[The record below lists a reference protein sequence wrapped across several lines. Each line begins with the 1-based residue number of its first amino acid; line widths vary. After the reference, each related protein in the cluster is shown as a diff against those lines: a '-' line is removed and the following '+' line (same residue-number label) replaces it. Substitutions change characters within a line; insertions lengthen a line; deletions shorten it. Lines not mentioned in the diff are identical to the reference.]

1 MRTTM
6 KPRSSVSGSSLI
18 EVLIS
23 LVLVAVTMLGLLGLQ
38 LRTMSLQKDSLDR
51 RNAAILVSNLADR
64 ISGNFDGFVAGV
76 YGGRSLGTAG
86 APPATT
92 TACASAATCTNP
104 EVGQRDW
111 ELFQSEVRNRLPLGV
126 ADLRLGANGAA
137 IVITVGW
144 LDPQRVQEEAQLRGT
159 VVDANSDG
167 VDDGCAVIGVNR
179 SDFRCYVAN
188 VFP

>member
-1 MRTTM
+1 MRIAMDT
-6 KPRSSVSGSSLI
+6 RSSQRGSSLI

-51 RNAAILVSNLADR
+51 RNAAILVSSLADR
-64 ISGNFDGFVAGV
+64 ISGNFDGFVA
-76 YGGRSLGTAG
+76 YDGRSMGDAA

-92 TACASAATCTNP
+92 TPCASAATCTSP
-104 EVGQRDW
+104 EVALRDW
-111 ELFQSEVRNRLPLGV
+111 ELFQIEVRNRLPNGV
-126 ADLRLGANGAA
+126 AAVARGANGAA
-137 IVITVGW
+137 IVVTVGW
-144 LDPQRVQEEAQLRGT
+144 LDPQRTQEAAQLRGT
-159 VVDANSDG
+159 VVDANSDDI
-167 VDDGCAVIGVNR
+167 DDGCAAIGVNR